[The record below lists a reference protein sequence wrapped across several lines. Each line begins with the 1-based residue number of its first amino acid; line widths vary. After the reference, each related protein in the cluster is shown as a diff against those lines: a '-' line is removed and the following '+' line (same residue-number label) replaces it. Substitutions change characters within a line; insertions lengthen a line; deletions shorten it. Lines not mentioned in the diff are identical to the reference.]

1 MSKPSAGMRTLIW
14 ISVFAKFTKLVK
26 LTKFIKLAKPLIT
39 IVSMSISALVYAFW
53 LGPWFSIGL
62 VTMLFIHEMGH
73 VAAMKARGYKAS
85 APVFIPFLG
94 AAIFGPKMTNR
105 DDEAFIGIGGPAIGG
120 LAAVITFGAWFFID
134 DKTSSTAIVLLMTSY
149 TATFLNVFNL
159 IPIRPLDGGRV
170 TQTIG
175 GWFKYVGVVALG
187 VFSMIL
193 REPVVLFVWILV
205 MSEITFLHLR
215 LRAMIAGLMWIAMS
229 ALMIMGYSTQPVWVD
244 IMDSIL
250 AGVLAFGLVAQ
261 ASTNTDPAHE
271 DDNRPQ
277 LEPKKRLE
285 WFIRYTT
292 LTVILGGLFLL
303 EIQYLP
309 VAH

>member
-1 MSKPSAGMRTLIW
+1 
-14 ISVFAKFTKLVK
+14 
-26 LTKFIKLAKPLIT
+26 
-39 IVSMSISALVYAFW
+39 
-53 LGPWFSIGL
+53 
-62 VTMLFIHEMGH
+62 MLFIHEMGH

-120 LAAVITFGAWFFID
+120 LAAVVTFGAWFFID
-134 DKTSSTAIVLLMTSY
+134 DKTSSIAIVLLMTSY

-193 REPVVLFVWILV
+193 REPVILFIWILV
-205 MSEITFLHLR
+205 MPEITFLHLR
-215 LRAMIAGLMWIAMS
+215 LRAAIAGLMWIAMS
-229 ALMIMGYSTQPVWVD
+229 ALMIIGYSNQPFWVD

-250 AGVLAFGLVAQ
+250 AGVLALGLVAQ

-277 LEPKKRLE
+277 LEPKKKRLG

-292 LTVILGGLFLL
+292 LTVILGALFLL

-309 VAH
+309 VAHQ